1 MRLKDP
7 PLLAATAAIGA
18 MMAIAG
24 QLNAAPELVWLFT
37 PLTTLLIIWAAW
49 RRGAVADRYAQF
61 IFLGLV
67 LSLVGDMLM
76 IPQGWHLW
84 GVITMAL
91 AHLAYLRAFTADS
104 PRWRIRGPLVASL
117 LLGGLLLFMVWPRL
131 LTSWQVVMPL
141 HLLLLCLT
149 TAQAHSRARLAHLL
163 GQADSRL
170 ARQAALGMSLLFTAA
185 ALLALSR
192 FWSAIPLAPLWILVT
207 YWAGQVMIAL
217 SIPVH
222 PDNRTDSQALA

>member
-24 QLNAAPELVWLFT
+24 QLNSAPELVWLFT
-37 PLTTLLIIWAAW
+37 PLTTLLIVWAAW

-61 IFLGLV
+61 IFVGLL
-67 LSLVGDMLM
+67 LSLVGDLLM
-76 IPQGWHLW
+76 IPRGWHLW
-84 GVITMAL
+84 GVAAMTL

-104 PRWRIRGPLVASL
+104 PRWRVRGPLLACL
-117 LLGGLLLFMVWPRL
+117 LLGALLLYLIWPRL
-131 LTSWQVVMPL
+131 HASWQVVMSL

-149 TAQAHSRARLAHLL
+149 TAQAHSRARLAHRL
-163 GQADSRL
+163 GQAGPL
-170 ARQAALGMSLLFTAA
+170 ARQAALGMTLLFLAG

-192 FWSAIPLAPLWILVT
+192 FWAAIPLAPLWILVT

-222 PDNRTDSQALA
+222 PDNRTDTQALA